1 MENFGIFEK
10 YLDGRMTELEKKDFL
25 QRLSN
30 DTSFEQEFMLYK
42 EANEFLLNNN
52 KRSKFNEVLKEVE
65 TNYFATRKNNSI
77 FKNKF
82 ALKVAAS
89 VAIIAVSTILLYYVF
104 QPKLSNKELFA
115 QYYNTLKI
123 DEITRS
129 NNDSTT
135 IIVDGFIAYQ
145 NANYQKSL
153 QLLSSVVVSDE
164 LKTPVNLV
172 NGLSYLELGNFK
184 NAEKLIFEASKDVY
198 NAYYDDCLWYLS
210 LIYIR
215 TDRPKLAVPLLE
227 KLIERKSVYKKS
239 ASELL
244 EFYTD

>member
-1 MENFGIFEK
+1 MENLGIFEN
-10 YLDGRMTELEKKDFL
+10 YRDGNMTEQEKKNFL
-25 QRLSN
+25 LRLAN
-30 DTSFEQEFMLYK
+30 DSSFEHEYK
-42 EANEFLLNNN
+42 IYNEVNDFILNND

-129 NNDSTT
+129 GNDSATT
-135 IIVDGFIAYQ
+135 ISNGFIAYQ
-145 NANYQKSL
+145 NGNYQKSL
-153 QLLSSVVVSDE
+153 QILSSVVVSDE

-210 LIYIR
+210 LIYLR
-215 TDRPKLAVPLLE
+215 TDRPKQAIPLLE
-227 KLIERKSVYKKS
+227 KLIERKSVYNNM
-239 ASELL
+239 AVELL
-244 EFYTD
+244 KRID